1 MRTARANDIGWR
13 RELERRRAQL
23 ATTALLALIGW
34 ALSGLRRPSPL
45 RVCFWW
51 FALMELVLV
60 SGAYA
65 SNGAVSLQWR
75 APLLLSVILIAL
87 SLSRPVRPAFPA
99 PSS

>member
-1 MRTARANDIGWR
+1 
-13 RELERRRAQL
+13 
-23 ATTALLALIGW
+23 
-34 ALSGLRRPSPL
+34 
-45 RVCFWW
+45 
-51 FALMELVLV
+51 MELVLV